1 MRINDPALKE
11 NLAKS
16 MSDSHLRRILS
27 ATVVKAKSG
36 AELSAEL
43 GIPVRSLYRYIKDL
57 SELGLLTVERSSF
70 PHGGGKF
77 DLYRSMVRSV
87 TVKYEGNTVEID
99 LLPNEGILER
109 FMRFW
114 TYMGR

>member
-1 MRINDPALKE
+1 MRINDPTVKE

-16 MSDSHLRRILS
+16 ISDSHLRRILT
-27 ATVVKAKSG
+27 ATTTKAKSG

-43 GIPVRSLYRYIKDL
+43 GIPLRSLYRYIKDL
-57 SELGLLTVERSSF
+57 SKLGLLTVERSSF
-70 PHGGGKF
+70 PHGGGKYE
-77 DLYRSMVRSV
+77 LYRSMVRSM

>member
-11 NLAKS
+11 NLVKS
-16 MSDSHLRRILS
+16 ISDSHLRRILS
-27 ATVVKAKSG
+27 ATIPKAKSST
-36 AELSAEL
+36 ELSAEL
-43 GIPVRSLYRYIKDL
+43 RIPVRSLYRYIKDL

-70 PHGGGKF
+70 PHGGGKY

-87 TVKYEGNTVEID
+87 TVKYEGNSVEID

>member
-1 MRINDPALKE
+1 MRINNPALRE
-11 NLAKS
+11 NVARS
-16 MSDSHLRRILS
+16 MSDSRFRSILS
-27 ATVVKAKSG
+27 ATIPKAKSG

-43 GIPVRSLYRYIKDL
+43 GIPVRSLYRYIKSL
-57 SELGLLTVERSSF
+57 NELGLLAVERSSF
-70 PHGGGKF
+70 PRGGGKF

-87 TVKYEGNTVEID
+87 TIKYEANAVEID

-114 TYMGR
+114 TYIGR